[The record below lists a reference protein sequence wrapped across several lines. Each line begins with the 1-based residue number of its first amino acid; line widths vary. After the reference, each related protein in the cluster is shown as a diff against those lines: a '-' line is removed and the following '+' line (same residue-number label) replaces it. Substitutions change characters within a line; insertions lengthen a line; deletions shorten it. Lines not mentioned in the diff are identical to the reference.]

1 MTYLKRPSFAKP
13 VAPKCPA
20 IILNNSGSMMAEGRL
35 EKTASITSAIARDN
49 NGVDFYVNDARTGI
63 PDYVTHIDG
72 DTWRYTQPF
81 LPMMTG
87 EDYFNTLAL
96 AAVISE
102 YPAGIHIIDD
112 GDDTGYSLWTSL
124 HLLKSM
130 KHPGYMHPVTVYF
143 VRPMD
148 DANGLVLRYS
158 NELKQNLPSDEGF
171 NVECYHAAPDHIYN
185 LTPERTMKWP
195 GMVHTS
201 LDPESKLPT
210 GIEKI
215 E

>member
-1 MTYLKRPSFAKP
+1 MTYRERPSFTEP

-20 IILNNSGSMMAEGRL
+20 IILNNSGSMMAKGRL
-35 EKTASITSAIARDN
+35 EKTVSITSSIARYN
-49 NGVDFYVNDARTGI
+49 NGADFYVNDARTGI

-72 DTWRYTQPF
+72 DIWRYTQPL

-87 EDYFNTLAL
+87 DDYFNTLGL

-102 YPAGIHIIDD
+102 YPAGIHLIDD
-112 GDDTGYSLWTSL
+112 GDDIGRYIPEAL

-130 KHPGYMHPVTVYF
+130 KHPGYMHPITVYF
-143 VRPMD
+143 VRPMGQE
-148 DANGLVLRYS
+148 NIVFRYKES
-158 NELKQNLPSDEGF
+158 LMRDLPSDSGF

-185 LTPERTMKWP
+185 VTPERTMTWP

-201 LDPESKLPT
+201 LDPEDKLPT